1 MGRKAK
7 LEKFEELNNLPNV
20 FQSREVHSPNLVNFN
35 KERVVMKGNWHTYF
49 GNNNPITI
57 ELACGKGEYTIG
69 LAEMYPNRNFIGM
82 DIKGNRIWRGAK
94 YAIEKGLKN
103 VAFIRSQID
112 FLEQYFEKG
121 EVSEIW
127 ITFADPQL
135 GKPRKRLTSPLFL
148 PRYKNVLTSDGLI
161 HLKTDS
167 PELYEYTLEIIKQE
181 NLELQFEHDNIY
193 ALPEQMPEW
202 AIKTFYEKMHL
213 EKGLTIKYVRFG
225 IEQSA
230 VNSEH

>member
-7 LEKFEELNNLPNV
+7 LEKFEELNTLPNV
-20 FQSREVHSPNLVNFN
+20 FQSREVHSPNLVNSD
-35 KERVVMKGNWHTYF
+35 KETVVMKGNWHSYF
-49 GNNNPITI
+49 GNENPITI
-57 ELACGKGEYTIG
+57 ELACGKGEYAIG

-82 DIKGNRIWRGAK
+82 DLKGNRIWKGAK
-94 YAIEKGLKN
+94 YAHQKGLKN
-103 VAFIRSQID
+103 VAFVRSQID

-135 GKPRKRLTSPLFL
+135 TKARKRLTSPLFL
-148 PRYKNVLTSDGLI
+148 PRYRNILSEDGVI

-167 PELYEYTLEIIKQE
+167 PQLYEYTLEIIEEEKLSLQYE
-181 NLELQFEHDNIY
+181 NDNIY

-202 AIKTFYEKMHL
+202 AIKTFYEQMHL
-213 EKGLTIKYVRFG
+213 KKGLTIKYVRF
-225 IEQSA
+225 SL
-230 VNSEH
+230 